1 MQMKRYFVEI
11 ILGIVLLIVFFGV
24 STWQS
29 SGELSRQE
37 VDRYVGILEKSVPP
51 EFEGRREFITRMREW
66 GESDNGQPVYMLNL
80 MRFFDQVKPYPG
92 VPASMK
98 PMDANAHYEDV
109 AVPMLLNS
117 GSYPILGGNTTRISS
132 GQKKSNLIVFE
143 PELDNWDRVL
153 VVRYSGRRAFFD
165 LVTNPEY
172 LKVMPYKMASLKVL
186 LTPVSGD
193 LVIPDIRWI
202 VGGICLVTFLLIGWV
217 RAARHCK

>member
-1 MQMKRYFVEI
+1 MKRYFVEI
-11 ILGIVLLIVFFGV
+11 ILGAVLLIAFLGV
-24 STWQS
+24 SIWQS
-29 SGELSRQE
+29 SGKLSKQE
-37 VDRYVGILEKSVPP
+37 VDRYVGILEKSVPL
-51 EFEGRREFITRMREW
+51 EFEERSEFITRMREW

-80 MRFFDQVKPYPG
+80 MRFFDQIKLYSG
-92 VPASMK
+92 VPASIK

-109 AVPMLLNS
+109 AVPLLLIS
-117 GSYPILGGNTTRISS
+117 GSYPILGGNTMRISS
-132 GQKKSNLIVFE
+132 GLKKSNLIDFE

-165 LVTNPEY
+165 LITNPEY
-172 LKVMPYKMASLKVL
+172 LKVMPYKLASLKVI

-217 RAARHCK
+217 RAARRGT